1 MIVMKILHVVNISFV
16 IPFFLGKQ
24 LAYFSS
30 KGYKEYVVCSPSNE
44 LEEFSRNYEFENHPI
59 DILRKFSL
67 ISDFKAIYHV
77 YCLIKREKMDV
88 VNGHTPK
95 GALIA
100 MIASFLARV
109 PKRIYF
115 RHGLV
120 YETSTGT
127 KRYILKCIDKFTAS
141 LATKVVCVSPS
152 LAKLSL
158 EERLNPEY
166 KQTILANGSCNGI
179 DVNQFSEKTIDSN
192 VLGAIKKELSISDE
206 DFLIGFTGRLVR
218 DKGIIELVN
227 AFKQLQKRH
236 HNLKLLLVGMFE
248 ERDAIPEDVIHMIE
262 RDPHIINIGY
272 VDNRRIPYYYLL
284 MDVFIF
290 PSHREGF
297 GMSVIE
303 ASAMEVPVIAS
314 RITGCVDS
322 IIENKTG
329 LFIGKGEEEIFAAVE
344 KLYWNPEL
352 RQSLGKEG
360 RQFVIHKFD
369 QHLVWEDIEKL
380 YMS

>member
-1 MIVMKILHVVNISFV
+1 MKILHVVNISFV

-30 KGYKEYVVCSPSNE
+30 KGYKEYVVCSPSDE
-44 LEEFSRNYEFENHPI
+44 LEEFSINYKFENHPI

-67 ISDFKAIYHV
+67 IADFKAIYNV
-77 YCLIKREKMDV
+77 YRLIKKEKIDI

-109 PKRIYF
+109 PKRFYF

-120 YETSTGT
+120 YETSKGA
-127 KRYILKCIDKFTAS
+127 KRYILKSIDKFTAS

-152 LAKLSL
+152 LARLSL
-158 EERLNPEY
+158 EEGLNSDY
-166 KQTILANGSCNGI
+166 KQMILANGSCNGI
-179 DVNQFSEKTIDSN
+179 DVKQFSEKAIDPVELESN
-192 VLGAIKKELSISDE
+192 KIRLCIADE
-206 DFLIGFTGRLVR
+206 DFVIGYTGRLVR

-227 AFKQLQKRH
+227 AFNQLQSRH

-248 ERDAIPEDVIHMIE
+248 ERDAIPYDVVNMINTN
-262 RDPHIINIGY
+262 PHIINIGY
-272 VDNRRIPYYYLL
+272 VDNRRIPYYYSL
-284 MDVFIF
+284 MDIFVF

-303 ASAMEVPVIAS
+303 ASAMKLPVVVS

-329 LFIGKGEEEIFAAVE
+329 LFIGKGEEEIISAVE
-344 KLYWNPEL
+344 MLYKNPEL
-352 RQSLGKEG
+352 RNSFGKEG
-360 RQFVIHKFD
+360 RQFVINKFE
-369 QHLVWEDIEKL
+369 QNLVWGDIEKM
-380 YMS
+380 YKS

>member
-30 KGYKEYVVCSPSNE
+30 KGYKEYVVCSPSDE
-44 LEEFSRNYEFENHPI
+44 LEEFSMNYEFENHPI

-67 ISDFKAIYHV
+67 ISDFKAICHV
-77 YCLIKREKMDV
+77 YRLIKREKIDIV
-88 VNGHTPK
+88 SGHTPK

-100 MIASFLARV
+100 MIASFLAKV

-120 YETSTGT
+120 HETSTGA
-127 KRYILKCIDKFTAS
+127 KRFILKRIDKFTAS

-158 EERLNPEY
+158 EEGLNPEY

-179 DVNQFSEKTIDSN
+179 DVNQFSEKAIEP
-192 VLGAIKKELSISDE
+192 VELRAIKKRLGIAND
-206 DFLIGFTGRLVR
+206 DFVIGFTGRLVR

-227 AFKQLQKRH
+227 AFKQLQTRH

-248 ERDAIPEDVIHMIE
+248 ERDAIPEDVVNLIE
-262 RDPHIINIGY
+262 NDSQIIKIGY
-272 VDNRRIPYYYLL
+272 VDNRGIPYYYSL
-284 MDVFIF
+284 MDVFVF

-303 ASAMEVPVIAS
+303 ASAMMVPVIAS

-329 LFIGKGEEEIFAAVE
+329 LFIGKGEEELIAAVE
-344 KLYWNPEL
+344 ILYRNPEL
-352 RQSLGKEG
+352 RKCFGEEG
-360 RQFVIHKFD
+360 RQFVTHKFD

-380 YMS
+380 YKS

>member
-1 MIVMKILHVVNISFV
+1 MIVMNILHVVNISFV

-30 KGYKEYVVCSPSNE
+30 KGYKEYVVCSPSDE
-44 LEEFSRNYEFENHPI
+44 LEEFSNNYGFENHPI

-67 ISDFKAIYHV
+67 ISDFKAICHV
-77 YCLIKREKMDV
+77 YCLIKREKIDV

-100 MIASFLARV
+100 MIASFFARV

-120 YETSTGT
+120 YETSTGA
-127 KRYILKCIDKFTAS
+127 KRYILKRIDKFTAS

-158 EERLNPEY
+158 EEGLNPDY

-179 DVNQFSEKTIDSN
+179 DVNQFSEKAIDI
-192 VLGAIKKELSISDE
+192 VDLVAIKKKLGIE
-206 DFLIGFTGRLVR
+206 DDDFVIGFTGRLVK

-227 AFKQLQKRH
+227 AFKQLQTRH
-236 HNLKLLLVGMFE
+236 HNMKLLLVGMFE
-248 ERDAIPEDVIHMIE
+248 ERDAIPENVIHMIKK
-262 RDPHIINIGY
+262 DPHIINIGY
-272 VDNRRIPYYYLL
+272 VDNRLIPYYYSL
-284 MDVFIF
+284 MDVFVF

-303 ASAMEVPVIAS
+303 ASAMKVPVVAS

-322 IIENKTG
+322 IIENRTG
-329 LFIGKGEEEIFAAVE
+329 IFIGKGEEDVISAVE
-344 KLYWNPEL
+344 KLYGNPEL
-352 RQSLGKEG
+352 RKRFGEEG

-380 YMS
+380 YKS

>member
-1 MIVMKILHVVNISFV
+1 MKILHVVNISFV

-24 LAYFSS
+24 MTYFSS
-30 KGYKEYVVCSPSNE
+30 KGYREYVVCSPSDE
-44 LEEFSRNYEFENHPI
+44 LKEFSRNYEFENHPI

-77 YCLIKREKMDV
+77 YCLIKKEKIDI

-120 YETSTGT
+120 HETSTGA
-127 KRYILKCIDKFTAS
+127 KRFILKRIDKFTAS

-158 EERLNPEY
+158 EEGLNPDY

-179 DVNQFSEKTIDSN
+179 DVNHFSAKSIDFAEIGVEKKR
-192 VLGAIKKELSISDE
+192 LGIAND
-206 DFLIGFTGRLVR
+206 DFVIGFTGRLVR

-227 AFKQLQKRH
+227 AFKQLQTKH

-248 ERDAIPEDVIHMIE
+248 ERDAIPEDVVNLIE
-262 RDPHIINIGY
+262 NDSQIINIGY
-272 VDNRRIPYYYLL
+272 VDNRKIPYYYSL
-284 MDVFIF
+284 MDMFVF

-303 ASAMEVPVIAS
+303 ASAMKVPVVAS

-329 LFIGKGEEEIFAAVE
+329 LFIGKGENEIISAVE
-344 KLYWNPEL
+344 KLYGNPEL
-352 RQSLGKEG
+352 RKRFGEEG

-380 YMS
+380 YKS